1 MTWHLDNE
9 AGEGWAVEGLL
20 SVSHTLYS
28 GAYVYIWGVRPLNP
42 HKPLALTNKQS
53 DTQSPRVSPHPL
65 SDHWSAIEPPTKSM
79 EEIIQSLQNHA
90 YIKNMYQN
98 PCLPYSC
105 VN

>member
-9 AGEGWAVEGLL
+9 AGEGWVVEGLL

-53 DTQSPRVSPHPL
+53 ETQSPRVSPHPL
-65 SDHWSAIEPPTKSM
+65 SDHWSAIEPT
-79 EEIIQSLQNHA
+79 H
-90 YIKNMYQN
+90 
-98 PCLPYSC
+98 
-105 VN
+105 